1 MAIKNELREQELKMQ
16 KNKTEIARLRKNM
29 DNKYDMNKI
38 IDKEN

>member
-1 MAIKNELREQELKMQ
+1 MQ

-38 IDKEN
+38 IDKENQLKHLKKQLDSL